1 MKKYSN
7 QIISILTFIIL
18 ILVLLNK
25 ELVST
30 SILSSLYIWYN
41 TLVPSMFPMIVLSD
55 ILITYNS
62 TNIIPKLI
70 TNSISKLFNI
80 SKNATTIFFFSLI
93 SGFPTNAVII
103 KKAVDT
109 NKISTNEGEHLL
121 LFCNF
126 ANPLFILQT
135 IGKFYLKNSTYAV
148 IILISNI
155 LSNIIIG
162 TIFRKKNNPNTNY
175 INYPDK
181 NQSLGIILK
190 DAISK
195 AINSLF
201 LVAGTITMFIILTT
215 LLSHILNLNNILK
228 LTIQSILE
236 LTMGLSYLSNLNLDD
251 TIKVV
256 ISTAILSFS
265 GLSIHLQVYSILE
278 NIKYKNYFKGR
289 ILSTVLS
296 SIIAFIIIKTI

>member
-278 NIKYKNYFKGR
+278 NIKYKNYLKGR

>member
-70 TNSISKLFNI
+70 TNIISKLFNI

-236 LTMGLSYLSNLNLDD
+236 LTMGLSYLSNLTLDD

-278 NIKYKNYFKGR
+278 NIKYKNYLKGR

>member
-1 MKKYSN
+1 MYEEQS
-7 QIISILTFIIL
+7 F
-18 ILVLLNK
+18 
-25 ELVST
+25 
-30 SILSSLYIWYN
+30 W
-41 TLVPSMFPMIVLSD
+41 
-55 ILITYNS
+55 
-62 TNIIPKLI
+62 
-70 TNSISKLFNI
+70 
-80 SKNATTIFFFSLI
+80 
-93 SGFPTNAVII
+93 
-103 KKAVDT
+103 
-109 NKISTNEGEHLL
+109 
-121 LFCNF
+121 
-126 ANPLFILQT
+126 
-135 IGKFYLKNSTYAV
+135 
-148 IILISNI
+148 
-155 LSNIIIG
+155 
-162 TIFRKKNNPNTNY
+162 KKNNPNTNY

-278 NIKYKNYFKGR
+278 NIKYKNYLKGR

>member
-236 LTMGLSYLSNLNLDD
+236 LTMGLSYLSNLTLDD

-278 NIKYKNYFKGR
+278 NIKYKNYLKGR

>member
-7 QIISILTFIIL
+7 QIISLLIFIIL

-55 ILITYNS
+55 IIITYNS
-62 TNIIPKLI
+62 TNIIPKFI
-70 TNSISKLFNI
+70 TKSISKLFDI
-80 SKNATTIFFFSLI
+80 SENATTIFLFSLVA
-93 SGFPTNAVII
+93 GFPTNGII
-103 KKAVDT
+103 IQEAINAKRITK
-109 NKISTNEGEHLL
+109 SEGEHLL

-135 IGKFYLKNSTYAV
+135 IGVFYLKNSTYAL

-162 TIFRKKNNPNTNY
+162 IIFRNKNNQNNSNIEY
-175 INYPDK
+175 LDK
-181 NQSLGIILK
+181 EPSLVTTLK
-190 DAISK
+190 EAIYK
-195 AINSLF
+195 GINSLL

-215 LLSHILNLNNILK
+215 LISHIFNLNNILNLIIK
-228 LTIQSILE
+228 SLLE
-236 LTMGLSYLSNLNLDD
+236 MTMALSYLSNLNLND
-251 TIKVV
+251 TLKVV
-256 ISTAILSFS
+256 LSSAILSFS
-265 GLSIHLQVYSILE
+265 GLSIHLQIYSILE
-278 NIKYKNYFKGR
+278 NIKYKYYLKGR
-289 ILSTVLS
+289 IISVVLS
-296 SIIAFIIIKTI
+296 SIISFILMKTI

>member
-228 LTIQSILE
+228 LTIQSVLE

-278 NIKYKNYFKGR
+278 NIKYKNYLKGR